1 MYDVMTFNAINL
13 EITLQ
18 DIQQMS
24 RSELVNYLTNNGVQ
38 VVYDDLTEI
47 LRQKAIEEWEGK
59 VLEQLK

>member
-13 EITLQ
+13 KITLQ

-59 VLEQLK
+59 ILEQLK

>member
-59 VLEQLK
+59 ILEQLK